1 MSSAGGDDLSG
12 LIGDL
17 EEGKHMFLTG
27 PQKKIKIRNEKRK
40 PKARKREKH
49 KIADIQVASKVPAKR
64 RGTSIKSTVEST
76 TSLLYDRGAL
86 PDELV
91 RLVDLLTVRNH
102 LDQAS
107 LGAIVRNLYP
117 SGKVGDEV
125 VLRCVGALGHGQLKP
140 SLPLQALLLRW
151 LVMIYHLLENPTILS
166 QSYGVLFNLLDT
178 AAIR

>member
-1 MSSAGGDDLSG
+1 M
-12 LIGDL
+12 
-17 EEGKHMFLTG
+17 T
-27 PQKKIKIRNEKRK
+27 
-40 PKARKREKH
+40 
-49 KIADIQVASKVPAKR
+49 AKR
-64 RGTSIKSTVEST
+64 RGTSIKPTVEST
-76 TSLLYDRGAL
+76 TSLLYDRGAI
-86 PDELV
+86 PDELL

-140 SLPLQALLLRW
+140 SLPLQSLLLRW
-151 LVMIYHLLENPTILS
+151 LVMVYHLLENPTILS